1 MNRFKASKF
10 RHTEARLPR
19 REAWIGGIRAG
30 SVTSCG
36 NHVKASCRWIAFN
49 AEAAGV
55 LGIVPLECED
65 GGKRTVSQLCCHSDV
80 VTDFDF
86 SPFDQLLLATGSADE
101 MVKVWR
107 LPESGQDMPG
117 SAGLT
122 LGPGKGSVDML
133 QFHPTADGV
142 LASGAGKQVTVWDVG
157 QQQPLTALD
166 SHGDQLQSLAW
177 KRDGRL
183 LGTSCK
189 DKKLRIFDPRASPSA
204 SQSVPGHENNKDSRL
219 LWMGSSDCLISIGF
233 SQMREREVK
242 LWDMRQFSGAML
254 TVALDTS
261 PGAAIPLYDADTGLL
276 VLAGK
281 GENLLYCFEV
291 APTQPALTQ
300 VTQCRTEGS
309 TRGLAAVPR
318 LALDVM
324 ACEVLRILQL
334 TDTALV
340 PISYLV
346 PRKSIQDFHEDLF
359 PDCAGTLPATS
370 AQAWWAG
377 DSQQVGRVSL
387 HPARRSTE
395 TFSSPIIACTQ
406 LQAANASSADAD
418 TDRSEC
424 SGYSSPSSLASPGSA
439 ATSLSASTGPSSGF
453 ASSPSQKS
461 LQSILG
467 PSSRFRHVQGRVLHR
482 DTHLTNLRGLSL
494 TTPGECD
501 GFCANH
507 QRVALPL
514 LSAGGQIAVLELS
527 KPGRLPD
534 TAVPTIQNGVAV
546 ADLSW
551 DPFNPRRLAVAGED
565 AKIRLWR
572 IPEGG
577 LQETLQ
583 EPETVLRGHT
593 EKIYSIRF
601 HPVAS
606 DLLVS
611 SSYDMTV
618 RIWEL
623 STGQEAL
630 CLQGHTDQ
638 IFSLAWS
645 PDGKKLATVS
655 KDSRIRLYEPRRSPQ
670 PQQEGPGPE
679 GGRGARLVWVCGGDY
694 LLVSGFDSRS
704 ERRILLYR
712 AGALPEGPL
721 SVLGLDVAPSTL
733 LPFYDEDTSVVFLTG
748 KGDTRV
754 FLYEVTP
761 EPPYFLECNSFTS
774 NEPHKGFV
782 FLPKTACEVR
792 EVEFARALRLGQ
804 STLEPVAFHVP
815 RVKKE
820 YFQDDIYPPTRVWWE
835 PALSSSTWLAGE
847 DRQQRCASLRPANM
861 TPVSEAPKEAPARK
875 FVPAS
880 VYLEEKSDEQKKEEL
895 LSAMVAR
902 LGNRDDPLPQD
913 SFEGVDEDEWRSGRG
928 DRAKGPPGD
937 GARGGCDS
945 RVSPQAKYLAQI
957 ILVGAQV
964 VGRAF
969 MRALRQEFA
978 ASRAAA
984 DARGRSERPQS
995 AAASR
1000 IIGISL
1006 QEAQQ
1011 ILNVSNL
1018 NPEEI
1023 QKNYDH
1029 LFKVNDKSV
1038 GGSFYLQSKV
1048 VRAKE
1053 RLDEELRIQAKDEK
1067 EKGWK
1072 AET

>member
-1 MNRFKASKF
+1 MDG
-10 RHTEARLPR
+10 EP
-19 REAWIGGIRAG
+19 GD
-30 SVTSCG
+30 
-36 NHVKASCRWIAFN
+36 
-49 AEAAGV
+49 AAG
-55 LGIVPLECED
+55 E
-65 GGKRTVSQLCCHSDV
+65 
-80 VTDFDF
+80 
-86 SPFDQLLLATGSADE
+86 
-101 MVKVWR
+101 
-107 LPESGQDMPG
+107 
-117 SAGLT
+117 
-122 LGPGKGSVDML
+122 
-133 QFHPTADGV
+133 
-142 LASGAGKQVTVWDVG
+142 
-157 QQQPLTALD
+157 
-166 SHGDQLQSLAW
+166 
-177 KRDGRL
+177 
-183 LGTSCK
+183 
-189 DKKLRIFDPRASPSA
+189 
-204 SQSVPGHENNKDSRL
+204 SVPGHENNKDSRL
-219 LWMGSSDCLISIGF
+219 LWVGSSDCLISVGF

-242 LWDMRQFSGAML
+242 LWDTRQFNKAML
-254 TVALDTS
+254 TMALDTS
-261 PGAAIPLYDADTGLL
+261 PGVAIPLYDADTGLL

-324 ACEVLRILQL
+324 ACEVLRVLQL

-340 PISYLV
+340 PISYVV

-359 PDCAGTLPATS
+359 PDCAGMLPATG

-377 DSQQVGRVSL
+377 DNQQVGRVSL
-387 HPARRSTE
+387 HPARRPTE
-395 TFSSPIIACTQ
+395 TFSSPVITCTDTPP
-406 LQAANASSADAD
+406 AAD
-418 TDRSEC
+418 TSLGDADRSEG

-439 ATSLSASTGPSSGF
+439 TTSLSASTGPSSGF

-467 PSSRFRHVQGRVLHR
+467 PSSRFRHTQGRVLHR

-514 LSAGGQIAVLELS
+514 LSAGGQIAILELS

-534 TAVPTIQNGVAV
+534 AAVPTIQNGAAV

-551 DPFNPRRLAVAGED
+551 DPFDARRLAVAGED

-583 EPETVLRGHT
+583 EPEAILRGHT

-623 STGQEAL
+623 SAGREAL

-655 KDSRIRLYEPRRSPQ
+655 KDGRLRLYEPRRSPQ

-679 GGRGARLVWVCGGDY
+679 GSRGARLVWVCGGDY

-712 AGALPEGPL
+712 AQALSEGAL
-721 SVLGLDVAPSTL
+721 SVVGLDMAPSTL

-774 NEPHKGFV
+774 SEPHKGFV

-804 STLEPVAFHVP
+804 STLEPVAFCVP

-820 YFQDDIYPPTRVWWE
+820 YFQDDVFPLTRVWWE
-835 PALSSSTWLAGE
+835 PALGGRAWLVGE
-847 DRQQRCASLRPANM
+847 DGQQRRASLRPADM
-861 TPVSEAPKEAPARK
+861 RPVSEAPKEAPARK

-880 VYLEEKSDEQKKEEL
+880 VYLEEKSEEQKKEEL
-895 LSAMVAR
+895 LTAMVAR

-913 SFEGVDEDEWRSGRG
+913 SFEGVDEDEW
-928 DRAKGPPGD
+928 D
-937 GARGGCDS
+937 
-945 RVSPQAKYLAQI
+945 
-957 ILVGAQV
+957 
-964 VGRAF
+964 
-969 MRALRQEFA
+969 
-978 ASRAAA
+978 
-984 DARGRSERPQS
+984 
-995 AAASR
+995 
-1000 IIGISL
+1000 
-1006 QEAQQ
+1006 
-1011 ILNVSNL
+1011 
-1018 NPEEI
+1018 
-1023 QKNYDH
+1023 
-1029 LFKVNDKSV
+1029 
-1038 GGSFYLQSKV
+1038 
-1048 VRAKE
+1048 
-1053 RLDEELRIQAKDEK
+1053 
-1067 EKGWK
+1067 
-1072 AET
+1072 

>member
-1 MNRFKASKF
+1 DFSPDVGF
-10 RHTEARLPR
+10 PSLSQ
-19 REAWIGGIRAG
+19 AWIGGIRAG
-30 SVTSCG
+30 SITSCG

-49 AEAAGV
+49 GSPGV
-55 LGIVPLECED
+55 LRDQSLEKQQAQV
-65 GGKRTVSQLCCHSDV
+65 KRCRHPARSGSPARGL
-80 VTDFDF
+80 TDLFLGL
-86 SPFDQLLLATGSADE
+86 Q
-101 MVKVWR
+101 VKVWR
-107 LPESGQDMPG
+107 LPESGQDMP
-117 SAGLT
+117 SNAGLT
-122 LGPGKGSVDML
+122 MGPGGGPVDML

-142 LASGAGKQVTVWDVG
+142 LASGAGKRVTVWDVA
-157 QQQPLTALD
+157 QQQPLTALG
-166 SHGDQLQSLAW
+166 SHEDQLQSLAW

-189 DKKLRIFDPRASPSA
+189 VNAQPAAILTAMSLVPL
-204 SQSVPGHENNKDSRL
+204 QSVSGHENNKDSRL
-219 LWMGSSDCLISIGF
+219 LWMGSSDCLISVGF

-242 LWDMRQFSGAML
+242 LWDVRQFSRAML

-281 GENLLYCFEV
+281 GENLLYCFEA
-291 APTQPALTQ
+291 APAQPALTQ

-340 PISYLV
+340 PVSYLV
-346 PRKSIQDFHEDLF
+346 PRKDFHEDLF
-359 PDCAGTLPATS
+359 PDCAGMLPATS

-377 DSQQVGRVSL
+377 DSQQVSVTRGLSSPVALPGAATAPCPPFCPTTGGKGEPAPRTETHGDLHLPCHRL
-387 HPARRSTE
+387 HPAE
-395 TFSSPIIACTQ
+395 G
-406 LQAANASSADAD
+406 
-418 TDRSEC
+418 
-424 SGYSSPSSLASPGSA
+424 SGYSSPSSLASPGST

-461 LQSILG
+461 LQCILG
-467 PSSRFRHVQGRVLHR
+467 PSSRFRHAQGRVLHR

-534 TAVPTIQNGVAV
+534 TAVPTIQNGAAV

-551 DPFNPRRLAVAGED
+551 DPFDPQRLAVAGED
-565 AKIRLWR
+565 
-572 IPEGG
+572 
-577 LQETLQ
+577 
-583 EPETVLRGHT
+583 GH
-593 EKIYSIRF
+593 KIYSIRF

-623 STGQEAL
+623 SAGREVL

-638 IFSLAWS
+638 IFSLSWS

-655 KDSRIRLYEPRRSPQ
+655 KDGRLRLYEPRRSPK
-670 PQQEGPGPE
+670 PEQEGPGPE
-679 GGRGARLVWVCGGDY
+679 GGRGARLVWVCSGDY

-712 AGALPEGPL
+712 AQALPDGPL

-835 PALSSSTWLAGE
+835 PALSGSAWLAGK
-847 DRQQRCASLRPANM
+847 DGQQRHASMRPADM
-861 TPVSEAPKEAPARK
+861 TPVSEAPKEAPTRK

-895 LSAMVAR
+895 LNAMVAR

-913 SFEGVDEDEWRSGRG
+913 SFEGVDEDEWVGAGGGGGYDPCS
-928 DRAKGPPGD
+928 RAVPSRPSPPPGL
-937 GARGGCDS
+937 
-945 RVSPQAKYLAQI
+945 PQ
-957 ILVGAQV
+957 
-964 VGRAF
+964 
-969 MRALRQEFA
+969 
-978 ASRAAA
+978 
-984 DARGRSERPQS
+984 D
-995 AAASR
+995 
-1000 IIGISL
+1000 
-1006 QEAQQ
+1006 
-1011 ILNVSNL
+1011 
-1018 NPEEI
+1018 
-1023 QKNYDH
+1023 
-1029 LFKVNDKSV
+1029 
-1038 GGSFYLQSKV
+1038 
-1048 VRAKE
+1048 
-1053 RLDEELRIQAKDEK
+1053 
-1067 EKGWK
+1067 
-1072 AET
+1072 

>member
-1 MNRFKASKF
+1 Q
-10 RHTEARLPR
+10 
-19 REAWIGGIRAG
+19 AWIGGIRAG

-36 NHVKASCRWIAFN
+36 NQVKASCHWIAFS

-55 LGIVPLECED
+55 LGIVPLECKD

-107 LPESGQDMPG
+107 LPESSQDMPS

-122 LGPGKGSVDML
+122 LGPGGGPVDML

-142 LASGAGKQVTVWDVG
+142 LASGAGKQVTLWDLG
-157 QQQPLTALD
+157 QQQPLTALS

-177 KRDGRL
+177 KRDGHL

-189 DKKLRIFDPRASPSA
+189 DKKLRIFDPRASPAA
-204 SQSVPGHENNKDSRL
+204 SQSVPGHEHNKDSRL
-219 LWMGSSDCLISIGF
+219 LWMGSSDCLISVGF

-242 LWDMRQFSGAML
+242 LWDTRRFSGATL
-254 TVALDTS
+254 TMTLDTS

-281 GENLLYCFEV
+281 GENLLYCFEA

-309 TRGLAAVPR
+309 TRGLATVPR

-324 ACEVLRILQL
+324 ACEVLRVLQL
-334 TDTALV
+334 TDTAIV
-340 PISYLV
+340 PVSYLV

-377 DSQQVGRVSL
+377 DNQQVGQVSL
-387 HPARRSTE
+387 HPARRPTE
-395 TFSSPIIACTQ
+395 TFTSPVIACAP
-406 LQAANASSADAD
+406 LQAPGTSPANTSTTDA
-418 TDRSEC
+418 DRSEG

-467 PSSRFRHVQGRVLHR
+467 PSSRFRHTQGRVLHR
-482 DTHLTNLRGLSL
+482 DTHLSNLRGLSL
-494 TTPGECD
+494 TTPGESD
-501 GFCANH
+501 GFCANP

-534 TAVPTIQNGVAV
+534 TAVPTIQNGAAV

-551 DPFNPRRLAVAGED
+551 DPFDPRRLAVAGED

-572 IPEGG
+572 IPEEG
-577 LQETLQ
+577 LGETLQ
-583 EPETVLRGHT
+583 KPEAILQGHT

-630 CLQGHTDQ
+630 CLRGHTDQ

-655 KDSRIRLYEPRRSPQ
+655 KDGRLRLYEPRSSPQ

-704 ERRILLYR
+704 ERKILLYR
-712 AGALPEGPL
+712 AQALPEGPL
-721 SVLGLDVAPSTL
+721 SVLSLDVAPSTL

-754 FLYEVTP
+754 SLYEVTP

-774 NEPHKGFV
+774 SEPHKGFV
-782 FLPKTACEVR
+782 FLPKTMCEVR

-804 STLEPVAFHVP
+804 STLEPVAFCVP

-820 YFQDDIYPPTRVWWE
+820 YYQDDIYPLTRVWWE
-835 PALSSSTWLAGE
+835 PALGGSAWLAGQ
-847 DRQQRCASLRPANM
+847 DGQQLQASLRPADM

-875 FVPAS
+875 FVPAA

-913 SFEGVDEDEWRSGRG
+913 SFEGVDEDEW
-928 DRAKGPPGD
+928 
-937 GARGGCDS
+937 
-945 RVSPQAKYLAQI
+945 V
-957 ILVGAQV
+957 
-964 VGRAF
+964 
-969 MRALRQEFA
+969 
-978 ASRAAA
+978 
-984 DARGRSERPQS
+984 
-995 AAASR
+995 
-1000 IIGISL
+1000 
-1006 QEAQQ
+1006 
-1011 ILNVSNL
+1011 
-1018 NPEEI
+1018 
-1023 QKNYDH
+1023 
-1029 LFKVNDKSV
+1029 
-1038 GGSFYLQSKV
+1038 
-1048 VRAKE
+1048 
-1053 RLDEELRIQAKDEK
+1053 
-1067 EKGWK
+1067 
-1072 AET
+1072 

>member
-1 MNRFKASKF
+1 MNRFKASKL

-19 REAWIGGIRAG
+19 REAWIGGLRAG
-30 SVTSCG
+30 SIASCG
-36 NHVKASCRWIAFN
+36 NHVKASCHWVAFS
-49 AEAAGV
+49 AEATGV
-55 LGIVPLECED
+55 LGIVPLEGKD

-101 MVKVWR
+101 TVKVWR
-107 LPESGQDMPG
+107 LPESGQDLPS

-122 LGPGKGSVDML
+122 LGPGGGPVDVL

-142 LASGAGKQVTVWDVG
+142 LASGAGKRVTVWDVG
-157 QQQPLTALD
+157 QQQPLAALE
-166 SHGDQLQSLAW
+166 SHGDQLQSLSW

-189 DKKLRIFDPRASPSA
+189 DKKLRIFDPRASPAA

-219 LWMGSSDCLISIGF
+219 LWMGASDCLVSVGF

-242 LWDMRQFSGAML
+242 LWDTRKFSGATFTL
-254 TVALDTS
+254 TLDTS
-261 PGAAIPLYDADTGLL
+261 PGAMIPLFDADTGLL
-276 VLAGK
+276 VLGGK
-281 GENLLYCFEV
+281 GENLLYCFEA
-291 APTQPALTQ
+291 APAQPALTQ
-300 VTQCRTEGS
+300 VTQCLTEGR

-324 ACEVLRILQL
+324 ACEVLRVLQL
-334 TDTALV
+334 TDTFLIPV
-340 PISYLV
+340 SYIV
-346 PRKSIQDFHEDLF
+346 PRKSVQEFHEDLF
-359 PDCAGTLPATS
+359 PDCTGVLPATG

-377 DSQQVGRVSL
+377 DSQQVGKVSL
-387 HPARRSTE
+387 HPARRPTQ
-395 TFSSPIIACTQ
+395 TFRSPVIAAVAPSTQ
-406 LQAANASSADAD
+406 LPDDGPAD
-418 TDRSEC
+418 TDRSEG
-424 SGYSSPSSLASPGSA
+424 SGYSSPSGSLASPSSA

-467 PSSRFRHVQGRVLHR
+467 PSSRFRHAQGAVLHR
-482 DTHLTNLRGLSL
+482 DTHITNLRGLSL
-494 TTPGECD
+494 TTPGESD

-507 QRVALPL
+507 ERVALPL
-514 LSAGGQIAVLELS
+514 LSAGGQIAILELS

-534 TAVPTIQNGVAV
+534 TAVPTIQNSAAV
-546 ADLSW
+546 ADLCW
-551 DPFNPRRLAVAGED
+551 DPFDPRRLAVAGED

-572 IPEGG
+572 VPEGG
-577 LQETLQ
+577 LQDTLR
-583 EPETVLRGHT
+583 EPEAVLQGHT

-601 HPVAS
+601 HPVAA

-623 STGQEAL
+623 GTRQEVL

-645 PDGKKLATVS
+645 PDGRQLATVS
-655 KDSRIRLYEPRRSPQ
+655 KDGRLRLYEPRRSPQ

-679 GGRGARLVWVCGGDY
+679 GGRGARLVWVCGGDL

-712 AGALPEGPL
+712 AQALPDGPL

-774 NEPHKGFV
+774 SDPHKGFV
-782 FLPKTACEVR
+782 FLRKTACDVR

-804 STLEPVAFHVP
+804 GALEPVAFRVP
-815 RVKKE
+815 RVKVVIRAGCVGGQVEAPPSPPRLLQKE
-820 YFQDDIYPPTRVWWE
+820 YFQDDIFPPTRVWWE
-835 PALSSSTWLAGE
+835 PSLSAGAWLAGA
-847 DRQQRCASLRPANM
+847 DGQHRRADLRPADM
-861 TPVSEAPKEAPARK
+861 MPVSQAPKEQPARK
-875 FVPAS
+875 FVPAA
-880 VYLEEKSDEQKKEEL
+880 VYLGEKTDEQKKEEL

-902 LGNRDDPLPQD
+902 LGSRHDPLPQD
-913 SFEGVDEDEWRSGRG
+913 SFEGVDEAEW
-928 DRAKGPPGD
+928 D
-937 GARGGCDS
+937 
-945 RVSPQAKYLAQI
+945 
-957 ILVGAQV
+957 
-964 VGRAF
+964 
-969 MRALRQEFA
+969 
-978 ASRAAA
+978 
-984 DARGRSERPQS
+984 
-995 AAASR
+995 
-1000 IIGISL
+1000 
-1006 QEAQQ
+1006 
-1011 ILNVSNL
+1011 
-1018 NPEEI
+1018 
-1023 QKNYDH
+1023 
-1029 LFKVNDKSV
+1029 
-1038 GGSFYLQSKV
+1038 
-1048 VRAKE
+1048 
-1053 RLDEELRIQAKDEK
+1053 
-1067 EKGWK
+1067 
-1072 AET
+1072 

>member
-1 MNRFKASKF
+1 MD
-10 RHTEARLPR
+10 
-19 REAWIGGIRAG
+19 REPGD
-30 SVTSCG
+30 
-36 NHVKASCRWIAFN
+36 
-49 AEAAGV
+49 AAG
-55 LGIVPLECED
+55 E
-65 GGKRTVSQLCCHSDV
+65 
-80 VTDFDF
+80 
-86 SPFDQLLLATGSADE
+86 
-101 MVKVWR
+101 
-107 LPESGQDMPG
+107 
-117 SAGLT
+117 
-122 LGPGKGSVDML
+122 
-133 QFHPTADGV
+133 
-142 LASGAGKQVTVWDVG
+142 
-157 QQQPLTALD
+157 
-166 SHGDQLQSLAW
+166 
-177 KRDGRL
+177 
-183 LGTSCK
+183 
-189 DKKLRIFDPRASPSA
+189 
-204 SQSVPGHENNKDSRL
+204 SVPGHENNKDSRL
-219 LWMGSSDCLISIGF
+219 LWLGSSDCLISIGF

-242 LWDMRQFSGAML
+242 LWDMRQFSRAML

-281 GENLLYCFEV
+281 GENLLYCFEA
-291 APTQPALTQ
+291 APAQPALTQ

-340 PISYLV
+340 PVSYLV
-346 PRKSIQDFHEDLF
+346 PRKSVQDFHEDLF
-359 PDCAGTLPATS
+359 PDCAGMLPATG

-387 HPARRSTE
+387 HPARRPAE
-395 TFSSPIIACTQ
+395 TFTSPVIACTQ
-406 LQAANASSADAD
+406 LQAANTGNTGPTDAD
-418 TDRSEC
+418 HSEG

-461 LQSILG
+461 LQCILG
-467 PSSRFRHVQGRVLHR
+467 PSSRFRHAQGRVLHR

-514 LSAGGQIAVLELS
+514 LSAGGQIAILELS

-534 TAVPTIQNGVAV
+534 TAVPTIQNGTAV

-551 DPFNPRRLAVAGED
+551 DPFDPRRLAVAGED

-577 LQETLQ
+577 LRETLQ
-583 EPETVLRGHT
+583 EPEAVLRGHT

-606 DLLVS
+606 NLLVS

-623 STGQEAL
+623 SAGQEAL

-638 IFSLAWS
+638 ILSLAWS

-655 KDSRIRLYEPRRSPQ
+655 KDGRLRLYEPRRGPK
-670 PQQEGPGPE
+670 PEQEGPGPE

-712 AGALPEGPL
+712 AQALPDGPL

-774 NEPHKGFV
+774 SEPHKGFV

-835 PALSSSTWLAGE
+835 PALSGSAWLAGN
-847 DRQQRCASLRPANM
+847 DGQQRHANMRPADM

-880 VYLEEKSDEQKKEEL
+880 MYLEEKSDEQKKEEL
-895 LSAMVAR
+895 LNAMVAR

-913 SFEGVDEDEWRSGRG
+913 SFEGVDEDEW
-928 DRAKGPPGD
+928 D
-937 GARGGCDS
+937 
-945 RVSPQAKYLAQI
+945 
-957 ILVGAQV
+957 
-964 VGRAF
+964 
-969 MRALRQEFA
+969 
-978 ASRAAA
+978 
-984 DARGRSERPQS
+984 
-995 AAASR
+995 
-1000 IIGISL
+1000 
-1006 QEAQQ
+1006 
-1011 ILNVSNL
+1011 
-1018 NPEEI
+1018 
-1023 QKNYDH
+1023 
-1029 LFKVNDKSV
+1029 
-1038 GGSFYLQSKV
+1038 
-1048 VRAKE
+1048 
-1053 RLDEELRIQAKDEK
+1053 
-1067 EKGWK
+1067 
-1072 AET
+1072 

>member
-30 SVTSCG
+30 SVTSYG
-36 NHVKASCRWIAFN
+36 NNVKASCCWIAFN
-49 AEAAGV
+49 AEASGV

-65 GGKRTVSQLCCHSDV
+65 GGMRTVSQLCCHSDV

-86 SPFDQLLLATGSADE
+86 SPFDQFLLATGSADE
-101 MVKVWR
+101 TVKVWR
-107 LPESGQDMPG
+107 LPQSGQDIPSG
-117 SAGLT
+117 AGLT
-122 LGPGKGSVDML
+122 LGPEGGPVDML
-133 QFHPTADGV
+133 QFHLTADGI
-142 LASGAGKQVTVWDVG
+142 LASGTGKRVTIWDME
-157 QQQPLTALD
+157 QQQPLTVLD

-189 DKKLRIFDPRASPSA
+189 DKKLRIFDPRVSPAA
-204 SQSVPGHENNKDSRL
+204 SQSVLGHENNKDSRL

-242 LWDMRQFSGAML
+242 LWDTRRFSGAML
-254 TVALDTS
+254 TMALDTS

-276 VLAGK
+276 VMAGK
-281 GENLLYCFEV
+281 GENFLYCFEV
-291 APTQPALTQ
+291 AATQPALTQ

-324 ACEVLRILQL
+324 ACEVLRVLQL

-340 PISYLV
+340 PVSYVV
-346 PRKSIQDFHEDLF
+346 PRKSVQDFHEDLF
-359 PDCAGTLPATS
+359 PDCTGTLPANS

-377 DSQQVGRVSL
+377 DSQQVGKVSL
-387 HPARRSTE
+387 HPARRPTE
-395 TFSSPIIACTQ
+395 TFTSPIIACTQ
-406 LQAANASSADAD
+406 LQAANIGPIVD
-418 TDRSEC
+418 
-424 SGYSSPSSLASPGSA
+424 
-439 ATSLSASTGPSSGF
+439 TGPTNTDTNTD
-453 ASSPSQKS
+453 
-461 LQSILG
+461 QS
-467 PSSRFRHVQGRVLHR
+467 
-482 DTHLTNLRGLSL
+482 
-494 TTPGECD
+494 
-501 GFCANH
+501 
-507 QRVALPL
+507 
-514 LSAGGQIAVLELS
+514 LS

-534 TAVPTIQNGVAV
+534 AAIPTIQNSVAV
-546 ADLSW
+546 TDLSW
-551 DPFNPRRLAVAGED
+551 DPFNPQRLAVAGED

-583 EPETVLRGHT
+583 EPEAVLQGHT

-623 STGQEAL
+623 SSGREAL

-655 KDSRIRLYEPRRSPQ
+655 KDGRLRLYEPRRSPL

-679 GGRGARLVWVCGGDY
+679 GARGARIVWVCGGDY

-704 ERRILLYR
+704 ERRILLYQTQ
-712 AGALPEGPL
+712 ALPKGPL

-774 NEPHKGFV
+774 SEPHKTLLMPVPHQGFI
-782 FLPKTACEVR
+782 FLPKTVCEVR

-820 YFQDDIYPPTRVWWE
+820 YFQDDIYPSTRVWWE
-835 PALSSSTWLAGE
+835 PALSASAWLSGE
-847 DRQQRCASLRPANM
+847 DGQQRRTSLQPADM
-861 TPVSEAPKEAPARK
+861 TPVSQAPKEAPARK

-902 LGNRDDPLPQD
+902 LGNREDPLPQD
-913 SFEGVDEDEWRSGRG
+913 SFEGVDEDEW
-928 DRAKGPPGD
+928 D
-937 GARGGCDS
+937 
-945 RVSPQAKYLAQI
+945 
-957 ILVGAQV
+957 
-964 VGRAF
+964 
-969 MRALRQEFA
+969 
-978 ASRAAA
+978 
-984 DARGRSERPQS
+984 
-995 AAASR
+995 
-1000 IIGISL
+1000 
-1006 QEAQQ
+1006 
-1011 ILNVSNL
+1011 
-1018 NPEEI
+1018 
-1023 QKNYDH
+1023 
-1029 LFKVNDKSV
+1029 
-1038 GGSFYLQSKV
+1038 
-1048 VRAKE
+1048 
-1053 RLDEELRIQAKDEK
+1053 
-1067 EKGWK
+1067 
-1072 AET
+1072 

>member
-30 SVTSCG
+30 SVASCG

-49 AEAAGV
+49 AESAGV

-65 GGKRTVSQLCCHSDV
+65 GGKRTVSQLCCHSGKLGV
-80 VTDFDF
+80 KHCHHPAR
-86 SPFDQLLLATGSADE
+86 SCLLARGLTPFSLGLQ
-101 MVKVWR
+101 VNVWR
-107 LPESGQDMPG
+107 LPESGQDMPSG
-117 SAGLT
+117 AGLT
-122 LGPGKGSVDML
+122 LGPGGGPVDVL

-142 LASGAGKQVTVWDVG
+142 LASGAGKRVTVWDVG

-166 SHGDQLQSLAW
+166 SHGDQLQSVPRGMHGAAGGDT
-177 KRDGRL
+177 DGRV
-183 LGTSCK
+183 S
-189 DKKLRIFDPRASPSA
+189 RAL
-204 SQSVPGHENNKDSRL
+204 QSVPGHEHNKDSRL
-219 LWMGSSDCLISIGF
+219 LWMGSSDCLISVGF

-242 LWDMRQFSGAML
+242 LWDTRRFSGAML
-254 TVALDTS
+254 TVAVDTS

-281 GENLLYCFEV
+281 VRSPGSGVQGGAEGCK
-291 APTQPALTQ
+291 

-309 TRGLAAVPR
+309 TRGLATVPR

-324 ACEVLRILQL
+324 ACEVLRVLQL

-346 PRKSIQDFHEDLF
+346 PRKEFHEDLF
-359 PDCAGTLPATS
+359 PDCAGTLPGTS

-377 DSQQVGRVSL
+377 DNQQVSVTQRGVLTSSIARGCRCPL
-387 HPARRSTE
+387 PTALPPAGDGVGSV
-395 TFSSPIIACTQ
+395 
-406 LQAANASSADAD
+406 
-418 TDRSEC
+418 
-424 SGYSSPSSLASPGSA
+424 SPGWDRA
-439 ATSLSASTGPSSGF
+439 PPRGGTRGALTHPLPAP
-453 ASSPSQKS
+453 
-461 LQSILG
+461 G
-467 PSSRFRHVQGRVLHR
+467 PSSRFRHAQGRVLHR

-551 DPFNPRRLAVAGED
+551 DPFDPRRLAVAGED

-577 LQETLQ
+577 LQETLC
-583 EPETVLRGHT
+583 EPEAVLQGHT

-601 HPVAS
+601 HPLAS

-611 SSYDMTV
+611 SSYDTTV
-618 RIWEL
+618 RIWDL
-623 STGQEAL
+623 SAGREVL
-630 CLQGHTDQ
+630 CLRGHTDQ

-645 PDGKKLATVS
+645 PDGKKLATAS
-655 KDSRIRLYEPRRSPQ
+655 KDGRLRLYEPRRSPQ

-712 AGALPEGPL
+712 AQALPEGPL

-774 NEPHKGFV
+774 SEPHKGFV

-820 YFQDDIYPPTRVWWE
+820 YFQDDIYPPTRIWWE
-835 PALSSSTWLAGE
+835 PGLSGSAWLAGE
-847 DRQQRCASLRPANM
+847 DGQHRRASLRPADM
-861 TPVSEAPKEAPARK
+861 TPVSQAPKEAPARK

-913 SFEGVDEDEWRSGRG
+913 SFEGVDEDEWVGTGGLRGGKDTAGLVPPCRSP
-928 DRAKGPPGD
+928 PPGL
-937 GARGGCDS
+937 
-945 RVSPQAKYLAQI
+945 PQ
-957 ILVGAQV
+957 
-964 VGRAF
+964 
-969 MRALRQEFA
+969 
-978 ASRAAA
+978 
-984 DARGRSERPQS
+984 D
-995 AAASR
+995 
-1000 IIGISL
+1000 
-1006 QEAQQ
+1006 
-1011 ILNVSNL
+1011 
-1018 NPEEI
+1018 
-1023 QKNYDH
+1023 
-1029 LFKVNDKSV
+1029 
-1038 GGSFYLQSKV
+1038 
-1048 VRAKE
+1048 
-1053 RLDEELRIQAKDEK
+1053 
-1067 EKGWK
+1067 
-1072 AET
+1072 

>member
-19 REAWIGGIRAG
+19 REAWIGGIRGG

-49 AEAAGV
+49 ADAAGV

-101 MVKVWR
+101 TVKVWR

-122 LGPGKGSVDML
+122 LGPREGPVDVL
-133 QFHPTADGV
+133 QFHPTADGI
-142 LASGAGKQVTVWDVG
+142 LASGAGKQVTIWDVG
-157 QQQPLTALD
+157 QQQPLTGLD

-189 DKKLRIFDPRASPSA
+189 DKKLRIFDPRASPAA
-204 SQSVPGHENNKDSRL
+204 SQIVPGHEHNKDSRL
-219 LWMGSSDCLISIGF
+219 LWMGSSDCLISVGF

-242 LWDMRQFSGAML
+242 LWDVRQFSGAML

-324 ACEVLRILQL
+324 ACEVLRVLQL

-346 PRKSIQDFHEDLF
+346 PRKSVQDFHEDLF
-359 PDCAGTLPATS
+359 PDCTGTLPATG

-395 TFSSPIIACTQ
+395 TFSSPVIACTQ
-406 LQAANASSADAD
+406 RQAANASSADAD
-418 TDRSEC
+418 ADRSEG
-424 SGYSSPSSLASPGSA
+424 SGYSSPSSLASPGSTT
-439 ATSLSASTGPSSGF
+439 TSLSASTGPSSGF

-467 PSSRFRHVQGRVLHR
+467 PSSRFRHAQGRVLHR

-514 LSAGGQIAVLELS
+514 LSAGGQIAILELS

-534 TAVPTIQNGVAV
+534 AAVPTIQNGTAV

-551 DPFNPRRLAVAGED
+551 DPFDPRRLAVAGED

-583 EPETVLRGHT
+583 EPEAVLRGHT

-601 HPVAS
+601 HPMAS

-623 STGQEAL
+623 SAGQEAL

-645 PDGKKLATVS
+645 PDGKQLATVS
-655 KDSRIRLYEPRRSPQ
+655 KDGRLRLYEPRRSPQ

-712 AGALPEGPL
+712 AQALPEGPL

-733 LPFYDEDTSVVFLTG
+733 LPFYDGDTGVVFLTG

-782 FLPKTACEVR
+782 FLPKTACDVR

-835 PALSSSTWLAGE
+835 PALSGSAWLAGK
-847 DRQQRCASLRPANM
+847 DGQQRCASLRPANM

-913 SFEGVDEDEWRSGRG
+913 SFEGVDEDEW
-928 DRAKGPPGD
+928 
-937 GARGGCDS
+937 
-945 RVSPQAKYLAQI
+945 AKYLAQI

-1018 NPEEI
+1018 NAEEI

>member
-1 MNRFKASKF
+1 MNRFRASKF

-19 REAWIGGIRAG
+19 REGHQNVSLPAFGLQHSPSLQLPSQATLVPGRPILHSHASADLASTRNIPLSFSCRRGRGGPCHRAWPRASQHHRNVPASAWIGGIRAG
-30 SVTSCG
+30 SVVSCG

-101 MVKVWR
+101 
-107 LPESGQDMPG
+107 
-117 SAGLT
+117 T
-122 LGPGKGSVDML
+122 
-133 QFHPTADGV
+133 
-142 LASGAGKQVTVWDVG
+142 
-157 QQQPLTALD
+157 
-166 SHGDQLQSLAW
+166 
-177 KRDGRL
+177 
-183 LGTSCK
+183 
-189 DKKLRIFDPRASPSA
+189 DKKLRIFDPRASPAA
-204 SQSVPGHENNKDSRL
+204 SQSVLGHENNKDSRL
-219 LWMGSSDCLISIGF
+219 LWMGSSDCLISVGF

-242 LWDMRQFSGAML
+242 LWDTRRFSGAML
-254 TVALDTS
+254 TMALDTS

-281 GENLLYCFEV
+281 GENLLYLFEV
-291 APTQPALTQ
+291 APAQPALTQ
-300 VTQCRTEGS
+300 VTQCRTEGG

-324 ACEVLRILQL
+324 ACEVLRVLQL

-340 PISYLV
+340 PVSYLV

-359 PDCAGTLPATS
+359 PDCAGTLPATG

-377 DSQQVGRVSL
+377 DNQQVGRVSL

-395 TFSSPIIACTQ
+395 TFSSPVIACTQ
-406 LQAANASSADAD
+406 LQAADASSTEADAD
-418 TDRSEC
+418 RSEG
-424 SGYSSPSSLASPGSA
+424 SSYSSLSSPGSA

-467 PSSRFRHVQGRVLHR
+467 PSSRFRHTQGRVLHR

-534 TAVPTIQNGVAV
+534 VAMPTIQNGVAV

-551 DPFNPRRLAVAGED
+551 DPFDPRRLAVAGED

-577 LQETLQ
+577 LRETLR
-583 EPETVLRGHT
+583 EPEAVLRGHT

-623 STGQEAL
+623 STGREAL
-630 CLQGHTDQ
+630 CLRGHTDQ

-655 KDSRIRLYEPRRSPQ
+655 KDSRLRLYEPRRSPQ

-712 AGALPEGPL
+712 AQALLEGPL

-774 NEPHKGFV
+774 HEPHKGFV
-782 FLPKTACEVR
+782 FLPKTVCEVR

-804 STLEPVAFHVP
+804 STLEPVAFCVP

-835 PALSSSTWLAGE
+835 SALSSSAWLAGE
-847 DRQQRCASLRPANM
+847 DGQQRRASLRPADM
-861 TPVSEAPKEAPARK
+861 RPVSEAPKEAPARK

-880 VYLEEKSDEQKKEEL
+880 VYLEQKSDEQKKEEL

-913 SFEGVDEDEWRSGRG
+913 SFEGVDEDEW
-928 DRAKGPPGD
+928 D
-937 GARGGCDS
+937 
-945 RVSPQAKYLAQI
+945 
-957 ILVGAQV
+957 
-964 VGRAF
+964 
-969 MRALRQEFA
+969 
-978 ASRAAA
+978 
-984 DARGRSERPQS
+984 
-995 AAASR
+995 
-1000 IIGISL
+1000 
-1006 QEAQQ
+1006 
-1011 ILNVSNL
+1011 
-1018 NPEEI
+1018 
-1023 QKNYDH
+1023 
-1029 LFKVNDKSV
+1029 
-1038 GGSFYLQSKV
+1038 
-1048 VRAKE
+1048 
-1053 RLDEELRIQAKDEK
+1053 
-1067 EKGWK
+1067 
-1072 AET
+1072 

>member
-1 MNRFKASKF
+1 NAGEASADMGF
-10 RHTEARLPR
+10 PSPFQ
-19 REAWIGGIRAG
+19 AWIGGIRAG
-30 SVTSCG
+30 SITSYG
-36 NHVKASCRWIAFN
+36 NNVKASCCWIAFN
-49 AEAAGV
+49 AE
-55 LGIVPLECED
+55 
-65 GGKRTVSQLCCHSDV
+65 VSACL
-80 VTDFDF
+80 
-86 SPFDQLLLATGSADE
+86 PSA
-101 MVKVWR
+101 V
-107 LPESGQDMPG
+107 
-117 SAGLT
+117 
-122 LGPGKGSVDML
+122 
-133 QFHPTADGV
+133 
-142 LASGAGKQVTVWDVG
+142 
-157 QQQPLTALD
+157 LD

-183 LGTSCK
+183 VPGVAGGDTDSPASCA
-189 DKKLRIFDPRASPSA
+189 L
-204 SQSVPGHENNKDSRL
+204 QSVLGHENNKDSRL
-219 LWMGSSDCLISIGF
+219 LWMGSSDCLISVGF

-242 LWDMRQFSGAML
+242 LWDTRRFSGAML
-254 TVALDTS
+254 TMALDTS

-291 APTQPALTQ
+291 APAQPALTQ
-300 VTQCRTEGS
+300 VTQCWTEGS
-309 TRGLAAVPR
+309 TRGLATVPR

-324 ACEVLRILQL
+324 ACEVLRVLQL

-340 PISYLV
+340 PVSYVV
-346 PRKSIQDFHEDLF
+346 PRKVRGDFHEDLF
-359 PDCAGTLPATS
+359 PDCTGTLPATG

-387 HPARRSTE
+387 HPARRPTE
-395 TFSSPIIACTQ
+395 TFTSPIIACTR
-406 LQAANASSADAD
+406 LQAASI
-418 TDRSEC
+418 EG

-439 ATSLSASTGPSSGF
+439 TTSLSASTGPSSGF

-467 PSSRFRHVQGRVLHR
+467 PSSRFRHAQGRVLHR
-482 DTHLTNLRGLSL
+482 DMHLTNLRGLSL

-514 LSAGGQIAVLELS
+514 LSAGGQIAILELS

-534 TAVPTIQNGVAV
+534 GAIPTIQNSVAV

-551 DPFNPRRLAVAGED
+551 DPFDPQRLAVAGED

-583 EPETVLRGHT
+583 EPEAVLQGHT

-623 STGQEAL
+623 STGREAL
-630 CLQGHTDQ
+630 STAQPSASTGT
-638 IFSLAWS
+638 IRVMGTGWRGN
-645 PDGKKLATVS
+645 PDFT
-655 KDSRIRLYEPRRSPQ
+655 
-670 PQQEGPGPE
+670 QEGPGPE
-679 GGRGARLVWVCGGDY
+679 GARGARLVWVCGGDY

-704 ERRILLYR
+704 ERRILLYQ
-712 AGALPEGPL
+712 AQALPKGPL

-733 LPFYDEDTSVVFLTG
+733 LPFYDEDTGVVFLTG

-774 NEPHKGFV
+774 SEPHKGFI
-782 FLPKTACEVR
+782 FLPKTVCEVR

-835 PALSSSTWLAGE
+835 PALGASAWLSGE
-847 DRQQRCASLRPANM
+847 DRQQHRTSLQPADM
-861 TPVSEAPKEAPARK
+861 TPVSRAPKEAPARK

-880 VYLEEKSDEQKKEEL
+880 VYLQEKSDEQKKEEL

-913 SFEGVDEDEWRSGRG
+913 SFEGVDEDEWVGAGGEYVCVCETLGAGPAAPLTPPGLRRTRRDPGTPRTTPAGPRRGRRAG
-928 DRAKGPPGD
+928 GGAARPVPAKGRPAGAAPG
-937 GARGGCDS
+937 
-945 RVSPQAKYLAQI
+945 P
-957 ILVGAQV
+957 
-964 VGRAF
+964 
-969 MRALRQEFA
+969 
-978 ASRAAA
+978 AAA
-984 DARGRSERPQS
+984 MGPVPAAGRPR
-995 AAASR
+995 
-1000 IIGISL
+1000 
-1006 QEAQQ
+1006 
-1011 ILNVSNL
+1011 
-1018 NPEEI
+1018 
-1023 QKNYDH
+1023 Y
-1029 LFKVNDKSV
+1029 
-1038 GGSFYLQSKV
+1038 
-1048 VRAKE
+1048 
-1053 RLDEELRIQAKDEK
+1053 
-1067 EKGWK
+1067 
-1072 AET
+1072 

>member
-1 MNRFKASKF
+1 MNRFRASKF

-19 REAWIGGIRAG
+19 REAWIGGLRAS
-30 SVTSCG
+30 SVASYG
-36 NHVKASCRWIAFN
+36 NHVKASCHWVAFS

-55 LGIVPLECED
+55 LGIVLLEGRD
-65 GGKRTVSQLCCHSDV
+65 GGKKTVSQLCCHSDA

-86 SPFDQLLLATGSADE
+86 SPFDPLLLATGSADE
-101 MVKVWR
+101 TVKVWR
-107 LPESGQDMPG
+107 LPEEGQELPS

-122 LGPGKGSVDML
+122 LGPGGGPVDML
-133 QFHPTADGV
+133 QFHPTADGI
-142 LASGAGKQVTVWDVG
+142 LTSGVGKRVTVWDMG
-157 QQQPLTALD
+157 QQQPLTALEA
-166 SHGDQLQSLAW
+166 HGDQLQSISW
-177 KRDGRL
+177 KHDGRL

-189 DKKLRIFDPRASPSA
+189 DKKLRIFDPRASPAA

-219 LWMGSSDCLISIGF
+219 LWMGASDCLISVGF

-242 LWDMRQFSGAML
+242 LWDTRKFSGATFTL
-254 TVALDTS
+254 ALDTS
-261 PGAAIPLYDADTGLL
+261 SGAVIPLYDADTGLL

-281 GENLLYCFEV
+281 GESLLYCLE
-291 APTQPALTQ
+291 AASAQPALTQ
-300 VTQCRTEGS
+300 VTQCLMEGH
-309 TRGLAAVPR
+309 TRGLATIPR

-324 ACEVLRILQL
+324 ACEVLRVLQL
-334 TDTALV
+334 TDTFLV
-340 PISYLV
+340 PVSYIV
-346 PRKSIQDFHEDLF
+346 PRKSNQEFHEDLF
-359 PDCAGTLPATS
+359 PDCAGMLPATD
-370 AQAWWAG
+370 AQSWWAG
-377 DSQQVGRVSL
+377 DSQQ
-387 HPARRSTE
+387 
-395 TFSSPIIACTQ
+395 
-406 LQAANASSADAD
+406 
-418 TDRSEC
+418 
-424 SGYSSPSSLASPGSA
+424 
-439 ATSLSASTGPSSGF
+439 
-453 ASSPSQKS
+453 
-461 LQSILG
+461 
-467 PSSRFRHVQGRVLHR
+467 
-482 DTHLTNLRGLSL
+482 
-494 TTPGECD
+494 
-501 GFCANH
+501 
-507 QRVALPL
+507 
-514 LSAGGQIAVLELS
+514 LS

-534 TAVPTIQNGVAV
+534 MAVPTIQNGAAV
-546 ADLSW
+546 SDLSW
-551 DPFNPRRLAVAGED
+551 DPFDPRRLAVAGED

-572 IPEGG
+572 VPEGG
-577 LQETLQ
+577 LQDTLQ
-583 EPETVLRGHT
+583 EPEAVLRGHT

-601 HPVAS
+601 HPVAA

-623 STGQEAL
+623 GAGQEVL

-645 PDGKKLATVS
+645 PDGRKLATVS
-655 KDSRIRLYEPRRSPQ
+655 KDGRLRLYEPRCSPQ

-679 GGRGARLVWVCGGDY
+679 GGRGARVVWVCGGDF

-704 ERRILLYR
+704 ERKILLYR
-712 AGALPEGPL
+712 AQALPDGPL

-774 NEPHKGFV
+774 SDPHKGFV
-782 FLPKTACEVR
+782 FLRKTACDVR

-804 STLEPVAFHVP
+804 GSLEPVAFRVP

-820 YFQDDIYPPTRVWWE
+820 YFQEDIFPPTRVWWE
-835 PALSSSTWLAGE
+835 PALSAGAWLGGAEG
-847 DRQQRCASLRPANM
+847 QQGRAELRPAGM
-861 TPVSEAPKEAPARK
+861 EPVSQAPREAPARK
-875 FVPAS
+875 FVPAAA
-880 VYLEEKSDEQKKEEL
+880 YLGEKTDEQKKEEL

-902 LGNRDDPLPQD
+902 LGNRRDPLPQD
-913 SFEGVDEDEWRSGRG
+913 SFEGVDEAEW
-928 DRAKGPPGD
+928 
-937 GARGGCDS
+937 
-945 RVSPQAKYLAQI
+945 AKYLAQI

>member
-1 MNRFKASKF
+1 TKQAAVTRTRGSA
-10 RHTEARLPR
+10 ARS
-19 REAWIGGIRAG
+19 AWIGGIRAG
-30 SVTSCG
+30 SITSYG
-36 NHVKASCRWIAFN
+36 NNVKASCCWIAFN
-49 AEAAGV
+49 AEVSGV

-65 GGKRTVSQLCCHSDV
+65 GGKRTMSQLCCHSDV

-101 MVKVWR
+101 TVKVWR
-107 LPESGQDMPG
+107 LPQSGQDMPS

-122 LGPGKGSVDML
+122 LGPGGGPVDML
-133 QFHPTADGV
+133 QFHPTADGI
-142 LASGAGKQVTVWDVG
+142 LASGTGKRVTVWDMEH
-157 QQQPLTALD
+157 QQPLTGR
-166 SHGDQLQSLAW
+166 HGRTCQFLPA
-177 KRDGRL
+177 
-183 LGTSCK
+183 TSVSTML
-189 DKKLRIFDPRASPSA
+189 DKKLRIFDPRASPAA
-204 SQSVPGHENNKDSRL
+204 SQSVLGHENNKDSRL
-219 LWMGSSDCLISIGF
+219 LWMGSSDCLISVGF

-242 LWDMRQFSGAML
+242 LWDTRRFSGAML
-254 TVALDTS
+254 TMALDTS

-291 APTQPALTQ
+291 APAQPALTQ
-300 VTQCRTEGS
+300 VTQCWTEGS
-309 TRGLAAVPR
+309 TRGLATVPR

-324 ACEVLRILQL
+324 ACEVLRVLQL

-340 PISYLV
+340 PVSYVV
-346 PRKSIQDFHEDLF
+346 PRKVRGDFHEDLF
-359 PDCAGTLPATS
+359 PDCTGTLPATG

-377 DSQQVGRVSL
+377 DSQQVSVTPGQVGRVSL
-387 HPARRSTE
+387 HPARRPTE
-395 TFSSPIIACTQ
+395 TFTSPIIACTR
-406 LQAANASSADAD
+406 LQAASIVP
-418 TDRSEC
+418 TG

-439 ATSLSASTGPSSGF
+439 TTSLSASTGPSSGF

-467 PSSRFRHVQGRVLHR
+467 PSSRFRHAQGRVLHR
-482 DTHLTNLRGLSL
+482 DMHLTNLRGLSL

-514 LSAGGQIAVLELS
+514 LSAGGQIAILELS

-534 TAVPTIQNGVAV
+534 GAIPTIQNSVAV

-551 DPFNPRRLAVAGED
+551 DPFDPQRLAVAGED

-583 EPETVLRGHT
+583 EPEAVLQGHT

-623 STGQEAL
+623 STGREAL

-655 KDSRIRLYEPRRSPQ
+655 KDGRLRLYEPRRSPL

-679 GGRGARLVWVCGGDY
+679 GARGARLVWVCGGDY

-704 ERRILLYR
+704 ERRILLYQ
-712 AGALPEGPL
+712 AQALPKGPL

-733 LPFYDEDTSVVFLTG
+733 LPFYDEDTGVVFLTG

-774 NEPHKGFV
+774 SEPHKGFI
-782 FLPKTACEVR
+782 FLPKTVCEVR

-835 PALSSSTWLAGE
+835 PALGASAWLSGE
-847 DRQQRCASLRPANM
+847 DRQQHRTSLQPADM
-861 TPVSEAPKEAPARK
+861 TPVSRAPKEAPARK

-880 VYLEEKSDEQKKEEL
+880 VYLQEKSDEQKKEEL

-913 SFEGVDEDEWRSGRG
+913 SFEGVDEDEWVGAGGEYVCVCETLGAGPAAPLTPPGLRRTRRDPGTPRTTPAGPRRGRRAG
-928 DRAKGPPGD
+928 GGAARPVPAKGRPAGAAPG
-937 GARGGCDS
+937 
-945 RVSPQAKYLAQI
+945 P
-957 ILVGAQV
+957 
-964 VGRAF
+964 
-969 MRALRQEFA
+969 
-978 ASRAAA
+978 AAA
-984 DARGRSERPQS
+984 MGPVPAAGRPR
-995 AAASR
+995 
-1000 IIGISL
+1000 
-1006 QEAQQ
+1006 
-1011 ILNVSNL
+1011 
-1018 NPEEI
+1018 
-1023 QKNYDH
+1023 Y
-1029 LFKVNDKSV
+1029 
-1038 GGSFYLQSKV
+1038 
-1048 VRAKE
+1048 
-1053 RLDEELRIQAKDEK
+1053 
-1067 EKGWK
+1067 
-1072 AET
+1072 

>member
-1 MNRFKASKF
+1 MRG
-10 RHTEARLPR
+10 T
-19 REAWIGGIRAG
+19 
-30 SVTSCG
+30 
-36 NHVKASCRWIAFN
+36 
-49 AEAAGV
+49 
-55 LGIVPLECED
+55 
-65 GGKRTVSQLCCHSDV
+65 
-80 VTDFDF
+80 
-86 SPFDQLLLATGSADE
+86 QLLQAGFSRDQEPRDAA
-101 MVKVWR
+101 R
-107 LPESGQDMPG
+107 ESVM
-117 SAGLT
+117 
-122 LGPGKGSVDML
+122 
-133 QFHPTADGV
+133 
-142 LASGAGKQVTVWDVG
+142 
-157 QQQPLTALD
+157 
-166 SHGDQLQSLAW
+166 
-177 KRDGRL
+177 
-183 LGTSCK
+183 
-189 DKKLRIFDPRASPSA
+189 
-204 SQSVPGHENNKDSRL
+204 GHENNKDSRL
-219 LWMGSSDCLISIGF
+219 LWMGSSDCLISVGF

-242 LWDMRQFSGAML
+242 LWDTRRFSGAML

-324 ACEVLRILQL
+324 ACEVLRVLQL

-359 PDCAGTLPATS
+359 PDCAGMLPATG

-387 HPARRSTE
+387 HPARRPTE
-395 TFSSPIIACTQ
+395 TFTSPLIACIQ
-406 LQAANASSADAD
+406 LQAADTDTGPTN
-418 TDRSEC
+418 TDRSEG
-424 SGYSSPSSLASPGSA
+424 SGYSSPSSLASPGSTT
-439 ATSLSASTGPSSGF
+439 TSLSASTGPSSGF

-467 PSSRFRHVQGRVLHR
+467 PSSRFRHAQGRVLHR

-507 QRVALPL
+507 QHVALPL

-534 TAVPTIQNGVAV
+534 AAVPTIQNGSAV
-546 ADLSW
+546 VDLSW
-551 DPFNPRRLAVAGED
+551 DPFDPQRLAVAGED

-577 LQETLQ
+577 LRETLQ
-583 EPETVLRGHT
+583 EPEAVLQGHT

-623 STGQEAL
+623 SAGREAL
-630 CLQGHTDQ
+630 CLRGHTDQ

-655 KDSRIRLYEPRRSPQ
+655 KDGRLRLYEPRRSPQ

-704 ERRILLYR
+704 ERRIVLYR
-712 AGALPEGPL
+712 AQALPEGPL

-820 YFQDDIYPPTRVWWE
+820 YFQDDIYPPTRIWWE
-835 PALSSSTWLAGE
+835 PALVGSAWLAGE
-847 DRQQRCASLRPANM
+847 DGQQHRTSLRPADM

-913 SFEGVDEDEWRSGRG
+913 SFEGVDEDEW
-928 DRAKGPPGD
+928 D
-937 GARGGCDS
+937 
-945 RVSPQAKYLAQI
+945 
-957 ILVGAQV
+957 
-964 VGRAF
+964 
-969 MRALRQEFA
+969 
-978 ASRAAA
+978 
-984 DARGRSERPQS
+984 
-995 AAASR
+995 
-1000 IIGISL
+1000 
-1006 QEAQQ
+1006 
-1011 ILNVSNL
+1011 
-1018 NPEEI
+1018 
-1023 QKNYDH
+1023 
-1029 LFKVNDKSV
+1029 
-1038 GGSFYLQSKV
+1038 
-1048 VRAKE
+1048 
-1053 RLDEELRIQAKDEK
+1053 
-1067 EKGWK
+1067 
-1072 AET
+1072 

>member
-19 REAWIGGIRAG
+19 REAWISGIRAG
-30 SVTSCG
+30 SVPSCG

-65 GGKRTVSQLCCHSDV
+65 GGKRTISQLCCHSDV

-101 MVKVWR
+101 TVKVWR
-107 LPESGQDMPG
+107 LPESGQDIPG
-117 SAGLT
+117 GAGQT
-122 LGPGKGSVDML
+122 LGPGGAPVDAL
-133 QFHPTADGV
+133 QFHPTADAV
-142 LASGAGKQVTVWDVG
+142 LASGAGKRVTVWDLG
-157 QQQPLTALD
+157 QQQPLTVLD
-166 SHGDQLQSLAW
+166 SHGDQLQSLTW

-189 DKKLRIFDPRASPSA
+189 DKKLRIFDPRAGPAA
-204 SQSVPGHENNKDSRL
+204 SQTVPGHDNNKDSRL
-219 LWMGSSDCLISIGF
+219 LWMGSSDCLISVGF

-242 LWDMRQFSGAML
+242 LWDARRLSGAMF
-254 TVALDTS
+254 TMALDTS
-261 PGAAIPLYDADTGLL
+261 PGVTIPLYDADTGLL

-324 ACEVLRILQL
+324 ACEVLRVLQL

-340 PISYLV
+340 PVSYLV
-346 PRKSIQDFHEDLF
+346 PRKSVQEFHEDLF
-359 PDCAGTLPATS
+359 PDCTGMLPATD
-370 AQAWWAG
+370 AQGWWAG

-387 HPARRSTE
+387 HPARRPTE
-395 TFSSPIIACTQ
+395 TFTSPIIAGTGPT
-406 LQAANASSADAD
+406 NAGHTDTDTGHTDAD
-418 TDRSEC
+418 QSEA
-424 SGYSSPSSLASPGSA
+424 SGYSSPSSLASPGST

-467 PSSRFRHVQGRVLHR
+467 PSSRFRHAQGRVLHR
-482 DTHLTNLRGLSL
+482 DQHLTNLRGLSL

-501 GFCANH
+501 GFCANQ

-534 TAVPTIQNGVAV
+534 AAVPTIQNGAAV
-546 ADLSW
+546 ADLTW
-551 DPFNPRRLAVAGED
+551 DPFDPRRLAVAGED
-565 AKIRLWR
+565 ARIRLWR

-583 EPETVLRGHT
+583 EPEAILRGHT

-623 STGQEAL
+623 SAGREVL

-638 IFSLAWS
+638 IFSMAWS

-655 KDSRIRLYEPRRSPQ
+655 KDGRIRLYEPRCSSQ

-712 AGALPEGPL
+712 AQALPEGPL

-733 LPFYDEDTSVVFLTG
+733 LPFYDEDTSIVFLTG

-761 EPPYFLECNSFTS
+761 EPPYFLECNSFAS

-820 YFQDDIYPPTRVWWE
+820 YFQDDVYPPTRVWWE
-835 PALSSSTWLAGE
+835 PALGAGAWLDGQ
-847 DRQQRCASLRPANM
+847 DGQQRRASLRPADM
-861 TPVSEAPKEAPARK
+861 VPVSEAPKEAPARK

-880 VYLEEKSDEQKKEEL
+880 VYLEEKTDEQKKEEL

-913 SFEGVDEDEWRSGRG
+913 SFEGVDEDEW
-928 DRAKGPPGD
+928 
-937 GARGGCDS
+937 
-945 RVSPQAKYLAQI
+945 AKYLAQI

-978 ASRAAA
+978 ASQAAA
-984 DARGRSERPQS
+984 DARGRAERPQS

-1011 ILNVSNL
+1011 ILNVSSL

-1053 RLDEELRIQAKDEK
+1053 RLDEELRIQAKGDK
-1067 EKGWK
+1067 EKGRK